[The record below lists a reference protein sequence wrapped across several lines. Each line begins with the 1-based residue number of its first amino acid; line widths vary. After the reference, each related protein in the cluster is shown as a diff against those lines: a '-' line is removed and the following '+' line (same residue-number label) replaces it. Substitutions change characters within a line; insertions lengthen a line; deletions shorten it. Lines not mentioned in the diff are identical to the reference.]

1 MLARILEPELMDS
14 EEEAVDYDSMD
25 HAEVNRRFVAD
36 LIHSGADLRDVL
48 DLGTGTAQIPI
59 ELCNATED
67 ARITGADAAAHML
80 LVGRANVAGADL
92 PDRIELQR
100 VDAKQLPYA
109 AGRFSTVMSNSIVH
123 HIPEPRVVL
132 EEALRVCAPGGTL
145 FFRDLMR
152 PEEEQLLDELVATY
166 ATEANSHQRQMFR
179 DSLHAALTLAEI
191 RELVAS
197 LGFNPESVTATS
209 DRHWTWV
216 AQKVD

>member
-36 LIHSGADLRDVL
+36 LIGSGADLRDVL

-59 ELCNATED
+59 ELCNATDD
-67 ARITGADAAAHML
+67 ARITGTDAAAHML
-80 LVGRANVAGADL
+80 QIGRANVADADL

-100 VDAKQLPYA
+100 VDAKKLPYA

-123 HIPEPRVVL
+123 HIPEPRSVL
-132 EEALRVCAPGGTL
+132 EEAVRVCAPGGTL

-152 PEEEQLLDELVATY
+152 PEEEQLLDSLVATY
-166 ATEANSHQRQMFR
+166 AAEANSHQRQMFR

-197 LGFNPESVTATS
+197 LGFDPESVTATS

-216 AQKVD
+216 AQKIA